1 MTSFYDSNNQNVL
14 KTTHEENRIK
24 RCKSC
29 LFYRMFFDSGFHLFC
44 ERNSLIIFFLLRIVL
59 I

>member
-1 MTSFYDSNNQNVL
+1 MTSFYNSNNQNVL
-14 KTTHEENRIK
+14 KTTLEENRIK
-24 RCKSC
+24 CYKSC
-29 LFYRMFFDSGFHLFC
+29 LSYRMFFDSGFHLFY